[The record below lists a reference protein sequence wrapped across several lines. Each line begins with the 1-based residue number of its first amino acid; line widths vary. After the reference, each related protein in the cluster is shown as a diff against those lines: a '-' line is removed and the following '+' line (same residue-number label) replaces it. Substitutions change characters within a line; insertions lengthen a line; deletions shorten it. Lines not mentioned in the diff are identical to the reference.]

1 MSELRW
7 NPVTREW
14 VIMATKRQKRPVMPS
29 KGCPFDVGSEETPE
43 DYDLLALPNRFPSLQ
58 LDAPEPESVDSF
70 YKSAPGKG
78 VCEVILYSSD
88 HEGVLGEYPLDHM
101 IRLVDLWKE
110 RYEAVGAEEAVDYV
124 FIFENRGEEIG
135 VTLQHPH
142 GQLYGYPFIPPFI
155 ERRLEGAKVY
165 HEEEK
170 NCLFCDTIKHE
181 LVSEDRLIHIN
192 DGFIAFVPYWS
203 KWSYEVNIL
212 SRRHIGSLSELR
224 DYEKL
229 LLAEALK
236 TILQKYDRLF
246 GFKLPFIMVL
256 HQDPTDGGDYPYHH
270 FAIEFYPPHRSEDKL
285 KYLAGSET
293 GAGAHINVTNPEEAA
308 AELRGVMINDV

>member
-1 MSELRW
+1 
-7 NPVTREW
+7 
-14 VIMATKRQKRPVMPS
+14 MPS
-29 KGCPFDVGSEETPE
+29 KRCPFDVGSEETPE
-43 DYDLLALPNRFPSLQ
+43 AYDLLALPNRFPSLQ
-58 LDAPEPESVDSF
+58 LDAPEPEQNGDPF

-101 IRLVDLWKE
+101 IRLVNLWKE
-110 RYEAVGAEEAVDYV
+110 RYEAIGAQEAVDYV
-124 FIFENRGEEIG
+124 FIFENRGKEIG

-155 ERRLEGAKVY
+155 ERRLEGAKAY
-165 HEEEK
+165 HEEEGK
-170 NCLFCDTIKHE
+170 CLFCETIRHE
-181 LVSEDRLIHIN
+181 LITEDRLVHIN

-203 KWSYEVNIL
+203 KWSYEINIL
-212 SRRHIGSLSELR
+212 PRRHIGSLAEIK
-224 DYEKL
+224 DYEKP
-229 LLAEALK
+229 LLAEAVK
-236 TILQKYDRLF
+236 IILQKYDQLF

-270 FAIEFYPPHRSEDKL
+270 FAIEFYPPHRSKDKL
-285 KYLAGSET
+285 KYLAGSEA
-293 GAGAHINVTNPEEAA
+293 GAGAHINVTSPEDAA

>member
-7 NPVTREW
+7 NPITREW

-29 KGCPFDVGSEETPE
+29 QECPFDPGSEEVPDE
-43 DYDLLALPNRFPSLQ
+43 YDLLVLPNRFPSLQ
-58 LDAPEPESVDSF
+58 LDAPEVGDPLGF

-88 HEGVLGEYPLDHM
+88 HDGVLGDCSEDH
-101 IRLVDLWKE
+101 IIQLIDIWKD
-110 RYEAVGAEEAVDYV
+110 RYEVVGSEEAVNYV
-124 FIFENRGEEIG
+124 FIFENRGKEIG

-155 ERRLEGAKVY
+155 ERRLEGAKTY
-165 HEEEK
+165 YEEE
-170 NCLFCDTIKHE
+170 NSCLFCDTINHE
-181 LVSEDRLIHIN
+181 LGSEDRLVHIN

-203 KWSYEVNIL
+203 KWSYEINIL
-212 SRRHIGSLSELR
+212 PRRHMGSLAEIK
-224 DYEKL
+224 DYEKP
-229 LLAEALK
+229 LLAEVLK

-246 GFKLPFIMVL
+246 GFNLPFIMVL
-256 HQDPTDGGDYPYHH
+256 HQNPTDGGEYRYHH
-270 FAIEFYPPHRSEDKL
+270 LAIEFYPPHRSKDKL

-293 GAGAHINVTNPEEAA
+293 GAGAHINVTSPEEAA
-308 AELRGVMINDV
+308 EELRGVMINDV

>member
-1 MSELRW
+1 
-7 NPVTREW
+7 
-14 VIMATKRQKRPVMPS
+14 MPS
-29 KGCPFDVGSEETPE
+29 KGCPFDPGSEEVPE
-43 DYDLLALPNRFPSLQ
+43 DYDLLVLPNRFPSLQ
-58 LDAPEPESVDSF
+58 LDAPEVTSGDQF

-88 HEGVLGEYPLDHM
+88 HDGVLGEYPIDHL
-101 IRLVDLWKE
+101 IKLVDLWKE

-142 GQLYGYPFIPPFI
+142 GQLYGYPFIPPFVKT
-155 ERRLEGAKVY
+155 RLEGALEY
-165 HEEEK
+165 HEKEGV
-170 NCLFCDTIKHE
+170 CLFCDNIRREME
-181 LVSEDRLIHIN
+181 LEDRLVHVN

-212 SRRHIGSLSELR
+212 PRRHMGSLAEIK
-224 DYEKL
+224 DYEKP
-229 LLAEALK
+229 LLADALK

-256 HQDPTDGGDYPYHH
+256 HQNPTDGGEYPFHH
-270 FAIEFYPPHRSEDKL
+270 FAIEFYPPHRSRDKL

-293 GAGAHINVTNPEEAA
+293 GAGAHINVTSPEDAA
-308 AELRGVMINDV
+308 EELRGVMIDA